1 MYEVDESEAT
11 IHDLM
16 EEDDEVFSTNFTNV
30 KEKQSYENKQSF
42 NSDPLNISNLSK
54 INFVPRISSQNAKLS
69 PDYPN

>member
-30 KEKQSYENKQSF
+30 KEK
-42 NSDPLNISNLSK
+42 
-54 INFVPRISSQNAKLS
+54 
-69 PDYPN
+69 